1 MIKIGITGS
10 VASGK
15 STVAKILSRGI
26 YPIFSADK
34 IVKKIYKKH
43 NFKKKIKKTFN
54 IKTNDRLKIKIK
66 EIIKKKKINLN
77 KLEKIIHPIV
87 RAEMHRFLK
96 KENKKIC
103 ILEIPLLFEN
113 KLQNFFDVIVF
124 VHTAKNKRIKRFVKK
139 GGTIEMF
146 KILNKKQLNP
156 KIKIKK
162 SNYIFHNNKSIKDLK
177 KNVNI
182 SFKKK

>member
-1 MIKIGITGS
+1 
-10 VASGK
+10 
-15 STVAKILSRGI
+15 
-26 YPIFSADK
+26 
-34 IVKKIYKKH
+34 
-43 NFKKKIKKTFN
+43 
-54 IKTNDRLKIKIK
+54 
-66 EIIKKKKINLN
+66 
-77 KLEKIIHPIV
+77 
-87 RAEMHRFLK
+87 MHRFLK

-177 KNVNI
+177 KNLNI